1 MQLTGGSGMKIIT
14 AMILN
19 PREWIKLLRKKL
31 KRVKKRQNQSLRNF
45 KVEQS
50 YGRKVRKGD

>member
-31 KRVKKRQNQSLRNF
+31 KRVKKAPEPKSEKLQS
-45 KVEQS
+45 
-50 YGRKVRKGD
+50 

>member
-1 MQLTGGSGMKIIT
+1 MQLTGGSGMKITT

-31 KRVKKRQNQSLRNF
+31 KREKKHQNQSLRNF
-45 KVEQS
+45 KVEKS

>member
-1 MQLTGGSGMKIIT
+1 MKIIT

-45 KVEQS
+45 KVEKS

>member
-1 MQLTGGSGMKIIT
+1 MKITT

-31 KRVKKRQNQSLRNF
+31 KREKKHQNQSLRNF
-45 KVEQS
+45 KVEKS